1 MANKSTNSNLIY
13 SQSFNSY
20 KDAYTK
26 DIEKWKF
33 MEQSQTKSY
42 AYEPEMP
49 NHIKGVIKPQ

>member
-1 MANKSTNSNLIY
+1 MANKDTNSNLIY
-13 SQSFNSY
+13 SKGYNSY

-42 AYEPEMP
+42 VYEPEMP
-49 NHIKGVIKPQ
+49 NHIKGKIKTV